1 MVKPLALA
9 VAAWL
14 AFGAAAPADAQ
25 APPLD
30 ELLKRVDAAKASVTT
45 LTGEFTQKNRV
56 KLFKQEL
63 DTKGKLYFQQP
74 RQIRWE
80 YTTPDPST
88 LILDG
93 DRATLSS
100 PGAAPQVFDLAKDA
114 TMRAIFDQLLV
125 WLGSSSL
132 AQARADYELAA
143 GGTAAAPTLLLTPKP
158 TSAVARAFAHVEL
171 RLDGKTHLLRAIALV
186 EKNGDEKEIVFTK
199 LVKNATL
206 PANAFR

>member
-1 MVKPLALA
+1 MVKPWIGA
-9 VAAWL
+9 VAVWL
-14 AFGAAAPADAQ
+14 TLGAAATASAQ
-25 APPLD
+25 APALD
-30 ELLKRVDAAKASVTT
+30 ELLKSVDAAKASVTT

-63 DTKGKLYFQQP
+63 IASGRLYFQQP

-93 DRATLSS
+93 NRATLSS
-100 PGAAPQVFDLAKDA
+100 PGAAAQVFDLSKDA

-125 WLGSSSL
+125 WLGSGSL

-143 GGTAAAPTLLLTPKP
+143 GGTTAAPTLLLTPKP
-158 TSAVARAFAHVEL
+158 TSPVARAFAHVEL
-171 RLDGKTHLLRAIALV
+171 RIDSKTHLLRSIALV